1 MGGGGGVQRRKLTRE
16 EAFKVQTG
24 ILVQVRKSF
33 EFSFYFCLH
42 SVVSGSG
49 CFVVSEELLI
59 GKTKGFKCEGKED
72 FGIS

>member
-1 MGGGGGVQRRKLTRE
+1 MGGGGGVQCRKLTRE

-24 ILVQVRKSF
+24 ILPQVRKSF
-33 EFSFYFCLH
+33 EFSFYFYLH
-42 SVVSGSG
+42 FVVSGSG

-59 GKTKGFKCEGKED
+59 GKTKGFTCEGKED

>member
-24 ILVQVRKSF
+24 ILLQIRKSF
-33 EFSFYFCLH
+33 EFLFYFYLH
-42 SVVSGSG
+42 FVVSGSG
-49 CFVVSEELLI
+49 FFVVSEELLI